1 MKQKRDEL
9 VTSRTEKG
17 KKIVGCHKRKANL
30 AESSKKSTS
39 QGPKTVSNISLFIIL
54 GAVVSPNG
62 ARRACKGC
70 TSVR

>member
-1 MKQKRDEL
+1 MKQKRDVL

-39 QGPKTVSNISLFIIL
+39 QGPQTVSNLSPFIIL
-54 GAVVSPNG
+54 GTVVSLNG
-62 ARRACKGC
+62 ACRACK
-70 TSVR
+70 S

>member
-1 MKQKRDEL
+1 MVQKRRDEL

-39 QGPKTVSNISLFIIL
+39 QGPKETVSNLLPFIIL
-54 GAVVSPNG
+54 GTALSPNG
-62 ARRACKGC
+62 TRRACK
-70 TSVR
+70 S